1 MEPDEKDLLQS
12 FEDAEWQ
19 PVPNSAELIAKLKQ
33 AAKKMS
39 DKDFRLNIRVSKS
52 DINAIKVKALQE
64 GIPYQTLIA
73 SVLHKYA
80 KGRLTER

>member
-1 MEPDEKDLLQS
+1 
-12 FEDAEWQ
+12 
-19 PVPNSAELIAKLKQ
+19 
-33 AAKKMS
+33 
-39 DKDFRLNIRVSKS
+39 LNIRVSKS